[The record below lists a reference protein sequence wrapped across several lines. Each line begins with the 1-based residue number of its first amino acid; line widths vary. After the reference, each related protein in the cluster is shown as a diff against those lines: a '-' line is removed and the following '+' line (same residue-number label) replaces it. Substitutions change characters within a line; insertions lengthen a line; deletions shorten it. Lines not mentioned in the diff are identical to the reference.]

1 MVAPIAPLSSVDTV
15 IRRGD
20 QEENRP
26 TAFPAAFNIHTK
38 EVIAND
44 KLDQLLYY
52 NKRQTDLLEQF
63 LTILTRRD
71 RQQTATPETP
81 ESRPS
86 EQPTPQPRDIPTVG
100 RDGLDYVIPSSGTS
114 PLSRMIRLVSFTSQF

>member
-26 TAFPAAFNIHTK
+26 TASPAEFNIHTK

-52 NKRQTDLLEQF
+52 NKRQTDLLEQS
-63 LTILTRRD
+63 LLSSPAEIDSKQLHLRL
-71 RQQTATPETP
+71 
-81 ESRPS
+81 
-86 EQPTPQPRDIPTVG
+86 PRVDP
-100 RDGLDYVIPSSGTS
+100 PSSL
-114 PLSRMIRLVSFTSQF
+114 PLSLGIFRP